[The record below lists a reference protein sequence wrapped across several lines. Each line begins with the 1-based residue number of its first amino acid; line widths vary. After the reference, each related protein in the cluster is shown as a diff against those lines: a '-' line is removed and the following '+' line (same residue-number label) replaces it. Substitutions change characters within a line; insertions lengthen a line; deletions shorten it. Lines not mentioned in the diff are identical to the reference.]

1 MSSETKTRRC
11 AIWSAIGELSRR
23 GYLTGRCCGKDRI
36 FDIIAWNRDHVLG
49 LIIRTARTSDIRTCH
64 DEVRRLRSVWIKKSG
79 TRFGFIMVEDP
90 GTISFQAERSS
101 SGRGGHDQQVHA

>member
-1 MSSETKTRRC
+1 MSYETKTRRC

-64 DEVRRLRSVWIKKSG
+64 DEVRRTSALVLDQIVPGKTEIWLYHPGGRSRYDILPG
-79 TRFGFIMVEDP
+79 GAIFIRE
-90 GTISFQAERSS
+90 GRS
-101 SGRGGHDQQVHA
+101 